1 MGKQFKTQELAEF
14 KMADTG
20 NGSFS
25 GYASTFGNYDSV
37 KEAVVKG
44 AFADTLEQFKA
55 NGFIALNHDWNGEA
69 IAFVK
74 NAFEDD
80 KGLFVECEF
89 HSTTKAQEIR
99 KIMQERAAAGKSN
112 RMSIGYR
119 VVKSTTT
126 AQGKQLDQI
135 RLYEASIVNVPANE
149 LASITNVKGD
159 NGEGQADDDDP
170 KAKDDAAKINQ
181 VLVKAMLLG
190 DNAEGDMLMGG
201 LESLTYRL
209 RWKIWDTLG
218 DSRLDNAEKIN
229 LCQAMIMEFASI
241 AMRATESFLAD
252 PNAIATASAKA
263 AELKAGRVLSDA
275 NFSFFSGLSE
285 RMKGVSVDMDN
296 FLAEIAANNAKKLEP
311 VQEPNNDDLTRK
323 ASIEAELL
331 AMGIPPIKND

>member
-1 MGKQFKTQELAEF
+1 MGKQIKTQELAEF
-14 KMADTG
+14 KMEDTG

-149 LASITNVKGD
+149 LASITSVKGD
-159 NGEGQADDDDP
+159 NGEGDDDDTEGK
-170 KAKDDAAKINQ
+170 KAVVVDLNSTF
-181 VLVKAMLLG
+181 VKALLLG
-190 DNAEGDMLMGG
+190 DDIESEMLLSGMER
-201 LESLTYRL
+201 LFHRLYYQMYR
-209 RWKIWDTLG
+209 TMG
-218 DSRLDNAEKIN
+218 DSMSYDQTAKISICNALLD
-229 LCQAMIMEFASI
+229 EFASI
-241 AMRATESFLAD
+241 GKNAVQSFLAD

-263 AELKAGRVLSDA
+263 AELKAGRALSGA
-275 NFSFFSGLSE
+275 NRASLKSWSE
-285 RMKGVSVDMDN
+285 SMKSISSEIETL
-296 FLAEIAANNAKKLEP
+296 LAET
-311 VQEPNNDDLTRK
+311 DDGATKTDDKTKQDEDEKARK
-323 ASIEAELL
+323 AALELEL
-331 AMGIPPIKND
+331 AAMGL

>member
-25 GYASTFGNYDSV
+25 GYASTFGNYDST

-74 NAFEDD
+74 NAVEDD

-119 VVKSTTT
+119 VVKSSPT
-126 AQGKQLDQI
+126 AQGKQLEQI
-135 RLYEASIVNVPANE
+135 KLYEASIVNVPANE

-159 NGEGQADDDDP
+159 NGEGQTDDDEP
-170 KAKDDAAKINQ
+170 KVKDDAAKINQ
-181 VLVKAMLLG
+181 MLVKAMLLG
-190 DNAEGDMLMGG
+190 DGAEASMYMAG
-201 LESLTYRL
+201 LDNLCYRL
-209 RWKIWDTLG
+209 QWKIWETLG
-218 DSRLDNAEKIN
+218 NDAFDNAAKIN

-241 AMRATESFLAD
+241 SMNALQAFLAD
-252 PNAIATASAKA
+252 PNAVATASAKA
-263 AELKAGRVLSDA
+263 AEMKAGRVLSDA
-275 NFSFFSGLSE
+275 NRAAFKSWLGS
-285 RMKGVSVDMDN
+285 MKGVTAEMEA
-296 FLAEIAANNAKKLEP
+296 FLTETETNAAKNEDQAKK
-311 VQEPNNDDLTRK
+311 DDEHQARK
-323 ASIEAELL
+323 AALEAELL
-331 AMGIPPIKND
+331 AMGL